1 MTAKF
6 GQSYGFQFPD
16 GTTQATA
23 ATPNIA
29 TGQTWQNL
37 SASRIADVAYLN
49 STIRPIQ
56 VMIGRGGADSAT
68 TTASVGATTST
79 LVTCAYTA
87 IDRYGGSN
95 TITFIVPPNYFY
107 QVSGTFGGWWESR

>member
-6 GQSYGFQFPD
+6 GKSYGFQFPD

-37 SASRIADVAYLN
+37 GSSRVVSVAYLN

-56 VMIGRGGADSAT
+56 VMIGRAGADSQT
-68 TTASVGATTST
+68 TTASVGATAST
-79 LVTCAYTA
+79 LVTCGSTT

-107 QVSGTFGGWWESR
+107 QVSGAFGSWWESR